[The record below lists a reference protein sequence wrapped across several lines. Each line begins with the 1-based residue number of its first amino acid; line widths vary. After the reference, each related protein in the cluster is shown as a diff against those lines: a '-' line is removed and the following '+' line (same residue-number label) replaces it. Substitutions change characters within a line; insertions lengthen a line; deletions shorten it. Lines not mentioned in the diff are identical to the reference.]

1 MNLLV
6 LCSHG
11 RTGFARW
18 ALGSV
23 AQRVIHHSHVPIL
36 VLREGGLLAPHADA
50 ARPLCIT
57 VALDGSPLAETA
69 LLPAAHLIAALA
81 QHAQGSVHLLHVVK
95 PDTFAA
101 EKDVLS
107 RHDAGE
113 MEQAQA
119 YLQSVRE
126 RLLAQTIDL
135 NLLIT
140 WSLIPAQ
147 DTAETI
153 AASAEKGTEGTGGSG
168 YTVLAMA
175 THGRGGIER
184 WVMGSMTQ
192 RVLDASALPVLV
204 VRPPQG
210 ALHT

>member
-1 MNLLV
+1 M
-6 LCSHG
+6 
-11 RTGFARW
+11 
-18 ALGSV
+18 
-23 AQRVIHHSHVPIL
+23 
-36 VLREGGLLAPHADA
+36 LAPHADA

-147 DTAETI
+147 DTAEPSRPARKRGQKAQEEVDTQ
-153 AASAEKGTEGTGGSG
+153 SLPWQHMVAEE
-168 YTVLAMA
+168 
-175 THGRGGIER
+175 
-184 WVMGSMTQ
+184 
-192 RVLDASALPVLV
+192 
-204 VRPPQG
+204 
-210 ALHT
+210 